1 MIKEKNPIIAKAE
14 AKRKYLTGKAAEER
28 LQELIEKGR
37 RDEVAIMDRGIEI
50 GEEKGRKEGKII
62 GREEGKQET
71 LVKTTIEM
79 LKNNINRQLI
89 IKCTGLT
96 NEEIQKIAEAM

>member
-37 RDEVAIMDRGIEI
+37 RDEVAIRDRCIEI
-50 GEEKGRKEGKII
+50 GEERGRKEGKL
-62 GREEGKQET
+62 ET
-71 LVKTTIEM
+71 LTETARKM
-79 LKNNINRQLI
+79 LKDNLNKNII
-89 IKCTGLT
+89 IKYTGLT
-96 NEEIQKIAEAM
+96 EKEIDKIAEAM

>member
-50 GEEKGRKEGKII
+50 GEEKGRKEGKAI

-71 LVKTTIEM
+71 LVKTAKKM
-79 LKNNINRQLI
+79 LKDNLNKNII
-89 IKCTGLT
+89 IKYTGLT
-96 NEEIQKIAEAM
+96 EKEIDKIAEAM

>member
-50 GEEKGRKEGKII
+50 GEERGKRETARK
-62 GREEGKQET
+62 
-71 LVKTTIEM
+71 M
-79 LKNNINRQLI
+79 LKDSLNKNII
-89 IKCTGLT
+89 IKYTGLT
-96 NEEIQKIAEAM
+96 EKEIDKIAEVI

>member
-37 RDEVAIMDRGIEI
+37 RDEVAIRDRCIEI
-50 GEEKGRKEGKII
+50 GEEKGKKEGK
-62 GREEGKQET
+62 RET
-71 LVKTTIEM
+71 AVEM

>member
-28 LQELIEKGR
+28 IQELIEKGR

-50 GEEKGRKEGKII
+50 GEERGRK
-62 GREEGKQET
+62 EGKQET

-79 LKNNINRQLI
+79 LRNNISIQLI

>member
-50 GEEKGRKEGKII
+50 GEERGRKAGEAIGRKEGK
-62 GREEGKQET
+62 REI
-71 LVKTTIEM
+71 LVAISM
-79 LKNNINRQLI
+79 LKKNVNKEKIA
-89 IKCTGLT
+89 KDTGLT
-96 NEEIQKIAEAM
+96 SEEIDKIEEVI

>member
-50 GEEKGRKEGKII
+50 GEERGKH
-62 GREEGKQET
+62 ET
-71 LVKTTIEM
+71 LTETARKM
-79 LKNNINRQLI
+79 LKDNLNKNII
-89 IKCTGLT
+89 IKYTGLT
-96 NEEIQKIAEAM
+96 EKEIDKIAKAM

>member
-50 GEEKGRKEGKII
+50 GEEKGRKEGKAI
-62 GREEGKQET
+62 GREEGKQEI
-71 LVKTTIEM
+71 LVKTAKKM
-79 LKNNINRQLI
+79 LKDNLNKNII
-89 IKCTGLT
+89 IKYTGLS
-96 NEEIQKIAEAM
+96 EKEIDKIAEAM